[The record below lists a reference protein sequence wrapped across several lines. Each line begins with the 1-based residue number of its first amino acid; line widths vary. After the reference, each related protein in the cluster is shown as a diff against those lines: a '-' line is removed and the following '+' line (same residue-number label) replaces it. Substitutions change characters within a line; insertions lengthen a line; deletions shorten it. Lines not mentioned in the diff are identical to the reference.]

1 MNIMFGWLLTQ
12 SEWMFWQK
20 SSGIQHNHSVTT
32 GFWLVVPWPPF
43 QNQVPIVMADT
54 ASTSLVKRL
63 DALYEYER
71 EPIKDKDLHGW
82 KIFWATFAGE
92 HIAGTEF
99 VIGPIF
105 VLHGCAATDVLL
117 GLLIGNF
124 LAVLSWAFICAPIA
138 VKTRLTQYWQIRK
151 LGGPWLTVAY
161 SAVFGV
167 ILCVLAGAMLRVSMT
182 SIAIPFE
189 HLFPQ
194 PTPAG
199 GFLPEGMWI
208 ALAVGVGSVIAVLA
222 VLGFEGMA
230 IFSKMSAPWMVAV
243 FFIAAVATLPM
254 LGCHSPADFW
264 RVANE
269 KIWTGHVGLDT
280 NGQPFSKYTIWHVMG
295 FSWLCNMPQHFGMGD
310 MTILRYAKKWQMG
323 FCSSAGM
330 YLGHYCAWIASGI
343 LCAAALAHG
352 IKTDPGPIA
361 YLGAGLAGALCVV
374 VAGWNV
380 ASPTLYRAGIALQV
394 ATPNWSRWRVTLVVG
409 AGMIVCACI
418 PAIISHL
425 DILLSTNALLLLPLG
440 AFIFIDVWLLPK
452 LGLHSNYAAATGA
465 RVSWPAAAAWILP
478 MIGSL
483 VAFLKGANPI
493 FLVLPEW
500 LFCVLLYVGF
510 SFVQQKFLAP
520 PAAATAN

>member
-1 MNIMFGWLLTQ
+1 
-12 SEWMFWQK
+12 
-20 SSGIQHNHSVTT
+20 
-32 GFWLVVPWPPF
+32 
-43 QNQVPIVMADT
+43 MAEDT
-54 ASTSLVKRL
+54 KSTSLVERL

-71 EPIKDKDLHGW
+71 EPIKEKDLHGW

-105 VLHGCAATDVLL
+105 VLHGCSAIDVLL
-117 GLLIGNF
+117 GLFIGNL
-124 LAVLSWAFICAPIA
+124 LAVLSWAFVCAPIA
-138 VKTRLTQYWQIRK
+138 VKIRLTQYWQIRK

-161 SAVFGV
+161 SAVFGI

-189 HLFPQ
+189 HYFAEAGAATGTLPQ
-194 PTPAG
+194 W
-199 GFLPEGMWI
+199 MWI
-208 ALAVGVGSVIAVLA
+208 TLAVIVGSVIAVLA

-243 FFIAAVATLPM
+243 FFIAAIATLPA
-254 LGCHSPADFW
+254 LGCHSLADFW
-264 RVANE
+264 QVANE
-269 KIWTGHVGLDT
+269 KIWTGKVAAGM
-280 NGQPFSKYTIWHVMG
+280 GKFTIWHVIA

-310 MTILRYAKKWQMG
+310 MTILRYARKWQMG

-343 LCAAALAHG
+343 LCAAAISKG
-352 IKTDPGPIA
+352 IATDPGPIA
-361 YLGAGLAGALCVV
+361 YLGAGLVGALCVV

-409 AGMIVCACI
+409 AGMITCACI
-418 PAIISHL
+418 PAVITHL
-425 DILLSTNALLLLPLG
+425 DLLITTNALLLLPLG
-440 AFIFIDVWLLPK
+440 AFIFIDLWVLPK
-452 LGLHSNYAAATGA
+452 IGLEPNFAEKTKAMIG
-465 RVSWPAAAAWILP
+465 WPAAAAWILATVFSIA
-478 MIGSL
+478 MFIY
-483 VAFLKGANPI
+483 KGCDPIFPI

-500 LFCVLLYVGF
+500 IVAVVLYVVF
-510 SFVQQKFLAP
+510 SFAQQKVFVKTQPALAV
-520 PAAATAN
+520 N

>member
-1 MNIMFGWLLTQ
+1 MATPTQ
-12 SEWMFWQK
+12 P
-20 SSGIQHNHSVTT
+20 SSLIN
-32 GFWLVVPWPPF
+32 
-43 QNQVPIVMADT
+43 
-54 ASTSLVKRL
+54 RL

-71 EPIKDKDLHGW
+71 EPIKEKDLHGW

-99 VIGPIF
+99 VIGPLF
-105 VLHGCAATDVLL
+105 VMHGCTAIDVLL
-117 GLLIGNF
+117 GLFIGNF

-189 HLFPQ
+189 HFFQQ
-194 PTPAG
+194 PTPAA
-199 GFLPEGMWI
+199 GFLPQWMWI
-208 ALAVGVGSVIAVLA
+208 ALAVGVGSVIALLA

-230 IFSKMSAPWMVAV
+230 IFSTMSAPWMVAV
-243 FFIAAVATLPM
+243 FFIAAVATLPS
-254 LGCHSPADFW
+254 LGCHSISDFW

-269 KIWTGHVGLDT
+269 KIWTGNVAAGM
-280 NGQPFSKYTIWHVMG
+280 SKYTIWHVIG

-343 LCAAALAHG
+343 LCAAALNSG
-352 IKTDPGPIA
+352 IATDPGPIA
-361 YLGAGLAGALCVV
+361 YLGAGLVGAICVV

-394 ATPNWSRWRVTLVVG
+394 ATPNWSRWRVTMVV
-409 AGMIVCACI
+409 AVGMIICACI
-418 PAIISHL
+418 PSIISHL
-425 DILLSTNALLLLPLG
+425 DMLLSTNALLLLPLG
-440 AFIFIDVWLLPK
+440 AFIFIDISLFPK
-452 LGLHSNYAAATGA
+452 IGLKPNYAAETGA
-465 RVSWPAAAAWILP
+465 LVSWPAAAAWILP

-483 VAFLKGANPI
+483 VAYGKGANPI

-500 LFCVLLYVGF
+500 LACVLLYVLF
-510 SFVQQKFLAP
+510 SFVQQRFLAKP
-520 PAAATAN
+520 QTATAAN

>member
-1 MNIMFGWLLTQ
+1 M
-12 SEWMFWQK
+12 SEAQK
-20 SSGIQHNHSVTT
+20 PN
-32 GFWLVVPWPPF
+32 
-43 QNQVPIVMADT
+43 
-54 ASTSLVKRL
+54 SLVGRL

-71 EPIKDKDLHGW
+71 EPIKEKDLHGW

-99 VIGPIF
+99 VIGPLF
-105 VLHGCAATDVLL
+105 VMHGCNAVAVLL
-117 GLLIGNF
+117 GLLIGNL

-161 SAVFGV
+161 SAVFGI

-182 SIAIPFE
+182 SIAIPLE
-189 HLFPQ
+189 HFFQQ

-199 GFLPEGMWI
+199 GYLPQSMWI
-208 ALAVGVGSVIAVLA
+208 ALAVVVGSVIAVLA

-243 FFIAAVATLPM
+243 FFIAAIATLPM
-254 LGCHSPADFW
+254 LGCHSLADFW
-264 RVANE
+264 QVANQ
-269 KIWTGHVGLDT
+269 KIWTGKLGLDS
-280 NGQPFSKYTIWHVMG
+280 NGVEYSRYTIWHVIG

-343 LCAAALAHG
+343 LCAAALARG

-361 YLGAGLAGALCVV
+361 YLGAGLVGALCVV

-394 ATPNWSRWRVTLVVG
+394 ATPNWNRWRVTLVVG
-409 AGMIVCACI
+409 AGMIACACI
-418 PAIISHL
+418 PSIISHL
-425 DILLSTNALLLLPLG
+425 DMLLSTNALLLLPLG
-440 AFIFIDVWLLPK
+440 AFIFIDIWLFPK
-452 LGLHSNYAAATGA
+452 IGLTSNYAAETGA
-465 RVSWPAAAAWILP
+465 LVSWPAAAAWILP

-483 VAFLKGANPI
+483 VACGRGANPI

-500 LFCVLLYVGF
+500 VACVLLYILF
-510 SFVQQKFLAP
+510 SFVQQKLFTKTRIS
-520 PAAATAN
+520 TAVN